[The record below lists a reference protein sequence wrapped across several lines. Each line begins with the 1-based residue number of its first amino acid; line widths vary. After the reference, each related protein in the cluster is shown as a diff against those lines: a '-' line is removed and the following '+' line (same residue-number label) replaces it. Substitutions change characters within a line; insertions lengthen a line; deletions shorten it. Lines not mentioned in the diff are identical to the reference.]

1 MPPFN
6 PSLYWHRRH
15 PLHLLLLPISW
26 LFGALAAV
34 RRFLYRTGIFKSVR
48 LPVPVVIAGNI
59 SVGGAGKTPLTL
71 ALARQLVAC
80 GYHPLIVSRGYG
92 GNAEQPQRV
101 MQDSTAAQV
110 GDEPLLMA
118 RRGVCPVWIG
128 RDRAAAAQ
136 LALAQHPECNVILC
150 DDGLQHYR
158 LQRDVEIV
166 VVDGV
171 RGFGNGWLLP
181 AGMLRE
187 PIRRLQTVDAVV
199 VNGGNCGYEFIRTSP
214 ARAKIDGESVRIN
227 SHPQADA
234 HPPAFSMQL
243 SGAQFVNLLHPQQTA
258 QADDFKGL
266 KLHAVAG
273 IGNPP
278 RYFDHLT
285 SLDLSFT
292 SHAFP
297 DHHPYVAADLAFTDC
312 DALLLT
318 EKDAVKCASFA
329 DNRYWV
335 LRVDAELDPALMQLL
350 LRKLQWHSV
359 CPHAH

>member
-1 MPPFN
+1 MHLPDF
-6 PSLYWHRRH
+6 WHRRH
-15 PLHLLLLPISW
+15 PLHLLLLPIGW
-26 LFGALAAV
+26 LFGALAGV
-34 RRFLYRTGIFKSVR
+34 RRVLYRTGIFKSVR
-48 LPVPVVIAGNI
+48 LAVPVIIVGNI
-59 SVGGAGKTPLTL
+59 SVGGTGKTPLTL
-71 ALARQLVAC
+71 ALARQLVEH

-92 GNAEQPQRV
+92 GNAQQPQRV
-101 MQDSTAAQV
+101 AHDSTAAQV
-110 GDEPLLMA
+110 GDEPSLMA

-136 LALAQHPECNVILC
+136 LALVQHPECNVILC

-158 LQRDVEIV
+158 LRRDVEIV

-199 VNGGNCGYEFIRTSP
+199 VNGGSGALDINGRIHSP
-214 ARAKIDGESVRIN
+214 QFA
-227 SHPQADA
+227 
-234 HPPAFSMQL
+234 MQL

-258 QADDFKGL
+258 QAADFQGL
-266 KLHAVAG
+266 RLHAVAG
-273 IGNPP
+273 IGNPQ

-285 SLDLSFT
+285 SLGLSFT
-292 SHAFP
+292 PHAFP
-297 DHHPYVAADLAFTDC
+297 DHHPYAETDLAFEAC

-329 DNRYWV
+329 DAKFWV
-335 LRVDAELDPALMQLL
+335 LRVDAQLDPALIEL
-350 LRKLQWHSV
+350 LRRKLPSHG
-359 CPHAH
+359 CKTA

>member
-1 MPPFN
+1 MHL
-6 PSLYWHRRH
+6 SDYWLRPR
-15 PLHLLLLPISW
+15 PLHIFLLPVSW

-34 RRFLYRTGIFKSVR
+34 RRFLYRSGVFKSVR
-48 LPVPVVIAGNI
+48 LPVPVVVVGNI
-59 SVGGAGKTPLTL
+59 NVGGAGKTPLTL
-71 ALARQLVAC
+71 ALARQLIEH
-80 GYHPLIVSRGYG
+80 GFHPLIVSRGYG
-92 GNAEQPQRV
+92 GNAQQPQRV
-101 MQDSTAAQV
+101 VQDSTAAQV

-118 RRGVCPVWIG
+118 RRGLCPVWVG

-158 LQRDVEIV
+158 LRRDVEIV

-199 VNGGNCGYEFIRTSP
+199 VNGGTRGYEFIRTSP
-214 ARAKIDGESVRIN
+214 ARAKIEGESVRIN

-243 SGAQFVNLLHPQQTA
+243 SGKQFVNLLNPQKTA
-258 QADDFKGL
+258 QAADFKGL
-266 KLHAVAG
+266 RLHAVAG
-273 IGNPP
+273 IGNPQ

-285 SLDLSFT
+285 SLGLPFT
-292 SHAFP
+292 PHAFP
-297 DHHPYVAADLAFTDC
+297 DHHPYVAADLAFAEC

-329 DNRYWV
+329 DAIFWV
-335 LRVDAELDPALMQLL
+335 LRVEAQIEPALIELI
-350 LRKLQWHSV
+350 LRKLP
-359 CPHAH
+359 PHGCKTA